1 MGEAAAAGASPGA
14 SPGARAGFTVVDL
27 LDEASTRSGLSDWGD
42 RWFVPALALLVDSCR
57 DTAAPTPDGWQV
69 LRRVLVRHLRNRLAV
84 QAHLTAHA
92 DVADRSLGA
101 PVVVT
106 GLPRTGTT
114 LLHNLLSA
122 DPAHRPLRFW
132 EALRP
137 LPPEPDG
144 SNSEEALVRQAEQW
158 LERLYALT
166 PSFRSIHAATARGP
180 EECDALMQN
189 AFASQHF
196 EDMYRADAYS
206 EWLGHA
212 TLDREYDYY
221 ALQLRVLTVP
231 GDPRRWVLKSP
242 SHLSYLDSLLRTL
255 PDATVVQCHRS
266 PEEAVGSY
274 ASLVLAVRRP
284 HTADL
289 SPAAAG
295 AHALRRCTVA
305 SERALGVRQRMGDG
319 PFFDVGYT
327 ELVADPLSVARR
339 LYDHLGRPLGAAAEA
354 AMRRWLADNPQHKHG
369 AHRYELADFGLTA
382 DQITT
387 ALAPYLDRFEG
398 QSRP

>member
-1 MGEAAAAGASPGA
+1 
-14 SPGARAGFTVVDL
+14 
-27 LDEASTRSGLSDWGD
+27 
-42 RWFVPALALLVDSCR
+42 
-57 DTAAPTPDGWQV
+57 
-69 LRRVLVRHLRNRLAV
+69 VRHLRNRLAV
-84 QAHLTAHA
+84 QAHLTAHP

-114 LLHNLLSA
+114 LLHNLLAA
-122 DPAHRPLRFW
+122 DPANRPLRFW

-137 LPPEPDG
+137 VPPEPDG
-144 SNSEEALVRQAEQW
+144 PNSEEALVRQAEQW

-166 PSFRSIHAATARGP
+166 PAFRSIHAATARGP

-196 EDMYRADAYS
+196 EDMYKADAYS

-212 TLDREYDYY
+212 TLDREYADY
-221 ALQLRVLTVP
+221 ALQLRILTEP
-231 GDPRRWVLKSP
+231 GDPRPWVLKSP

-255 PDATVVQCHRS
+255 PDVTVVQCHRS

-295 AHALRRCTVA
+295 AHALRRCSVA
-305 SERALGVRQRMGDG
+305 AQRALDGRDQAGDG
-319 PFFDVGYT
+319 PFVDVGYP
-327 ELVADPLSVARR
+327 ELVADPLGVARR
-339 LYDHLGRPLGAAAEA
+339 LYQHLGRPFDAAAEA
-354 AMRRWLADNPQHKHG
+354 AMARWLADNPQHKHG
-369 AHRYELADFGLTA
+369 AHRYDLAEFGLA
-382 DQITT
+382 PGQITA
-387 ALAPYLDRFEG
+387 ALAPYLDRFRTALAG
-398 QSRP
+398 